1 MTKIGSIGYEFFCLD
16 FPIDLG
22 PTYYSS
28 GQRRIIAILEAMTES
43 DEGTVFLIDEPELSL
58 HIDWQRDFINKISS
72 LIPSKKIL
80 ATHSPDILYH
90 HHDKVVE
97 VPPRSEV

>member
-1 MTKIGSIGYEFFCLD
+1 MTKIGSIGYEFFLLD

-43 DEGTVFLIDEPELSL
+43 DEGTVFLIDEPETVAA
-58 HIDWQRDFINKISS
+58 HR
-72 LIPSKKIL
+72 L
-80 ATHSPDILYH
+80 AEGFYQ
-90 HHDKVVE
+90 
-97 VPPRSEV
+97 